1 MESWKRQQRQ
11 AERTDKQRGETQGET
26 RAPVRG
32 RLRRSG
38 CEGEVGDM
46 WGEWSVVVRGVGGS
60 AIRPVLE

>member
-32 RLRRSG
+32 
-38 CEGEVGDM
+38 D
-46 WGEWSVVVRGVGGS
+46 
-60 AIRPVLE
+60 

>member
-32 RLRRSG
+32 IEEER
-38 CEGEVGDM
+38 
-46 WGEWSVVVRGVGGS
+46 VRGGGG
-60 AIRPVLE
+60 